1 MRKLKTGKDF
11 PEYAT
16 KKWGMGVEGQH
27 EGEVWTF
34 EAWNEKIKFMRNCIA
49 KSREKRERK
58 RGNVWKEMEDTNPQ
72 IQEA

>member
-49 KSREKRERK
+49 KREKRERK